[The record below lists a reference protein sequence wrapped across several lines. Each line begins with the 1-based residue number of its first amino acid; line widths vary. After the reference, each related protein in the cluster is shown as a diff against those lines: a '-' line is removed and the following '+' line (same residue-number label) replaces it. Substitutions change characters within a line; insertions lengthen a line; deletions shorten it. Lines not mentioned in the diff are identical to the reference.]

1 MRFFVLPSSREALS
15 AGVFK
20 RTCIYRGAG
29 VIRNM
34 QKVDVGGRTVRAG
47 GFGLLE
53 AAPGV
58 MNESARGAE
67 YDDGVD
73 SVDER
78 SEQGRA

>member
-1 MRFFVLPSSREALS
+1 MHLSRCRCDSEHAE
-15 AGVFK
+15 
-20 RTCIYRGAG
+20 
-29 VIRNM
+29 
-34 QKVDVGGRTVRAG
+34 GGCGGGTERAG

-58 MNESARGAE
+58 MNESARSAE

-78 SEQGRA
+78 SEQGCEWTVQLVVIR